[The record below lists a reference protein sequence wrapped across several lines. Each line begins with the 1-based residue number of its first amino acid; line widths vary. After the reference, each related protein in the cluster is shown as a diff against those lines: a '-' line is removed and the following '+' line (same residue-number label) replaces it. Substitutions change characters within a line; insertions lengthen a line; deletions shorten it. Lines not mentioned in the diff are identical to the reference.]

1 MSTGSVTFRPA
12 ARLRCGAHPAEGGG
26 MKTTPGPRRRGLL
39 VSLTAVVGLVFSACT
54 GSTPSPAASAAAGS
68 AADGGSGGA
77 VTLPAP
83 EKKTLKVGLS
93 TGGEASQ
100 YAEYLA
106 SQLDFYKKYGGF
118 DSGEGS
124 GLPGDAKGVPA
135 LVARGPAKGA
145 LRASGAINSPGAGTP
160 SKGVSTNGVK

>member
-1 MSTGSVTFRPA
+1 MSAGSVTFRPA

-54 GSTPSPAASAAAGS
+54 GSTPSPPASAGAG
-68 AADGGSGGA
+68 AGAGGGA
-77 VTLPAP
+77 GGGGGGGAGRRRAP
-83 EKKTLKVGLS
+83 EKRTRR
-93 TGGEASQ
+93 GGGGGGGGGSQ

-118 DSGEGS
+118 
-124 GLPGDAKGVPA
+124 
-135 LVARGPAKGA
+135 
-145 LRASGAINSPGAGTP
+145 
-160 SKGVSTNGVK
+160 